1 MNCSVNSENNSNNE
15 IRRRRDTSI
24 GSGCKSCDA
33 YNIMVCIDDRCY
45 CKPNYFYI
53 DGLCLPMHCLPPEWE
68 CSQYQH
74 INRHC
79 YNEKCVCDD
88 GYYEDPYNGNKC
100 TLIYATTRSVWT
112 WLWIFIVLP
121 IAFAIIIALYIRGIR
136 MQSRNTD
143 IVSGPQM
150 VSVTQVYPVQQTSD
164 NVEVH
169 QV

>member
-1 MNCSVNSENNSNNE
+1 MKTDAEDILLLVPVVNHAKHTIIWFVLTTAAIVNQIIFISMACVYQC
-15 IRRRRDTSI
+15 IRR
-24 GSGCKSCDA
+24 A
-33 YNIMVCIDDRCY
+33 
-45 CKPNYFYI
+45 
-53 DGLCLPMHCLPPEWE
+53 PEWE
-68 CSQYQH
+68 CFQYQN

-79 YNEKCVCDD
+79 YNGECVCDD

-100 TLIYATTRSVWT
+100 SPIYATTRSVWT

-136 MQSRNTD
+136 MQSRNSG

-150 VSVTQVYPVQQTSD
+150 VSVTQVYPVHQTND
-164 NVEVH
+164 YVAVH